1 MKTNNIL
8 QLRNITKDYD
18 GKIILNGI
26 SFNVHEGEFITLLGP
41 SGCGKT
47 TTLRIIGGFEKPNSG
62 EILFEGKDLLPIK
75 INKRQINTI
84 FQSYALFEHLNVFEN
99 IAFGL
104 KLKKTK
110 REIIDREVNKMIRL
124 MSLEGHEDK
133 KPSELSGGQKQRV
146 AIGRALVMKPRVLLL
161 DEPMSAL
168 DVQLRKSMRDEL
180 KRLQREIEITF
191 IMVSHDQE
199 DALTMSDRVVVMN
212 KGSIQQ
218 IGSPEDIY
226 NEPENAWVAGFI
238 GISNIIY
245 DGTFLQDR
253 LVEFD
258 GRKFECLDT
267 NFGENENNI
276 DIVIRPEDILIR
288 KLNNGFFNGE
298 VISATFQGVHW
309 EIIFESTKFNRRWI
323 IHTTQEFKVGE
334 KISIKWEVPAIH
346 VMWKEIDE

>member
-226 NEPENAWVAGFI
+226 NEPENA
-238 GISNIIY
+238 
-245 DGTFLQDR
+245 
-253 LVEFD
+253 
-258 GRKFECLDT
+258 
-267 NFGENENNI
+267 
-276 DIVIRPEDILIR
+276 
-288 KLNNGFFNGE
+288 
-298 VISATFQGVHW
+298 
-309 EIIFESTKFNRRWI
+309 
-323 IHTTQEFKVGE
+323 
-334 KISIKWEVPAIH
+334 
-346 VMWKEIDE
+346 